1 MELELNLLKKFF
13 ENLFFESPR
22 QIPKYLLR
30 KTLEDRDIGNYK
42 IGKDTTGFYL
52 ILIFEITNKF
62 I

>member
-30 KTLEDRDIGNYK
+30 KTLEDRDIGNYN
-42 IGKDTTGFYL
+42 IGKDTTGF
-52 ILIFEITNKF
+52 
-62 I
+62 